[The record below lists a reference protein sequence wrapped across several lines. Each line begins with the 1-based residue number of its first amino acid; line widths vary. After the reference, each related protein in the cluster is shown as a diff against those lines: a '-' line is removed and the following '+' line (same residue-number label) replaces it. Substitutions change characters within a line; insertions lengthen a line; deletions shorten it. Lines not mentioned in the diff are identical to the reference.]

1 VNKLQ
6 LYIEPSKS
14 ECNRHLVFRA
24 LADLSINDVQTSS
37 ADDVKVVKSILNNE
51 QGSHW
56 DVGHA
61 GTAFRFLTAY
71 ACLQNTPTVLTGS
84 DRLKERPI
92 SELVN
97 ALAFLGAEITY
108 LEREGYAPLK
118 IEPTPLTSSKMTFGV
133 LKSSQFISALM
144 LIAPFLPEGL
154 VLELDDDQPSMSYI
168 DLTKSVLESYGVQV
182 TQQKHTFTIEPYTSA
197 IKQSVQIESDWSSAS
212 YWYAMSSIFNVPVS
226 LSHFKKESTQGD
238 SALPEIFKQFGV
250 KTKFE
255 SNEISIKSY
264 PNRYT
269 DYFEWDCVNCPDIA
283 QTILV
288 VAFILGVPCHL
299 TGLST
304 LANKEC
310 DRLEAMKTELEKFG
324 GKLEILNQNEVKL
337 LKGNPV
343 CTTNTIINTY
353 KDHRM
358 AMAFAPLF
366 MLFADLVEIEQP
378 NVVSKSYPSFW
389 DDVNTFVEFGN
400 SNHQS

>member
-1 VNKLQ
+1 MDKLQ

-24 LADLSINDVQTSS
+24 LAKLSIQDIQTSS
-37 ADDVKVVKSILNNE
+37 ADDVRVVKSILNRE
-51 QGSHW
+51 QGHTW

-61 GTAFRFLTAY
+61 GTAFRFLTAF
-71 ACLQNTPTVLTGS
+71 ACFQDTTIQLTGS
-84 DRLKERPI
+84 ERLKERPI

-97 ALAFLGAEITY
+97 ALRFLGADITY
-108 LEREGYAPLK
+108 LEKEGYAPLQ
-118 IEPTPLTSSKMTFGV
+118 IEPKPLDSKKMTFGV

-168 DLTKSVLESYGVQV
+168 NLTKSVLELYGVNV
-182 TQQKHTFTIEPYTSA
+182 IQQKHTFTIQPYS
-197 IKQSVQIESDWSSAS
+197 IDFNKQVKIESDWSSAS
-212 YWYAMSSIFNVPVS
+212 YWYALSAIFNVPVS
-226 LSHFKKESTQGD
+226 LTYFKTESTQGD
-238 SALPEIFKQFGV
+238 SALPEIFKHFGV

-255 SNEISIKSY
+255 ADDISIKPY

-288 VAFILGVPCHL
+288 VAFILGVPCRL

-310 DRLEAMKTELEKFG
+310 DRLEAMKTELQKFG
-324 GKLEILNQNEVKL
+324 GLLEIVSQNEVKL
-337 LKGNPV
+337 LKGTPT
-343 CTTNTIINTY
+343 CSSHTIVNTY

-358 AMAFAPLF
+358 AMAFTPLF
-366 MLFADLVEIEQP
+366 MLFADFVEIEQP
-378 NVVSKSYPSFW
+378 NVVSKSYPLFW
-389 DDVNTFVEFGN
+389 EDVNRFVEFGN
-400 SNHQS
+400 SKH

>member
-1 VNKLQ
+1 MNNLQ

-24 LADLSINDVQTSS
+24 LANLDITNLNTSS
-37 ADDVKVVKSILNNE
+37 ADDVRVVKAILNGE
-51 QGSHW
+51 QGKRW

-71 ACLQNTPTVLTGS
+71 ACFQSDTIVLTGS

-97 ALAFLGAEITY
+97 ALTYLGADITY
-108 LEREGYAPLK
+108 LEKEGFAPLQINPK
-118 IEPTPLTSSKMTFGV
+118 PLQSKRMSFGV
-133 LKSSQFISALM
+133 LKSSQFVSALM

-154 VLELDDDQPSMSYI
+154 TIELDDDQPSMSYVQ
-168 DLTKSVLESYGVQV
+168 LTKNVLESYDVEVEQEG
-182 TQQKHTFTIEPYTSA
+182 HTFKILPYTV
-197 IKQSVQIESDWSSAS
+197 KTEKEVQIESDWSSAS
-212 YWYAMSSIFNVPVS
+212 YWYAMASVFQIPLS
-226 LSHFKKESTQGD
+226 LTYFKKESTQGD
-238 SALPEIFKQFGV
+238 SALPDIFKAFGV
-250 KTKFE
+250 KTKFTD
-255 SNEISIKSY
+255 NGISIKPY
-264 PNRYT
+264 PNRSS
-269 DYFEWDCVNCPDIA
+269 DYFEWDCINCPDIA

-310 DRLEAMKTELEKFG
+310 DRLEAMKAELKKFG
-324 GKLEILNQNEVKL
+324 GELVILNQNEVKL
-337 LKGNPV
+337 HKGQPT
-343 CTTNTIINTY
+343 CTSNTIINTY

-366 MLFADLVEIEQP
+366 MLFADMVEIEKP
-378 NVVSKSYPSFW
+378 EVVSKSYPEFW
-389 DDVNTFVEFGN
+389 NDLNKFVEFG
-400 SNHQS
+400 SENH